1 MREGWRTVSFADAVE
16 DVSGGN
22 AKTPQSEFLPRGR
35 FAVVDQGKELIAGFV
50 DDEARLC
57 HAELPV
63 IVFGDHTRCF
73 KYVDF
78 PFCIG
83 ADGVKVLRPTPGI
96 DAKYLYRYLRQLRLT
111 EGGYDRHFKYLRRS
125 SVLLPPVSEQHQIAE
140 VLDQVEALRAK
151 RRAALAQL
159 DTLAQAI
166 FLDLSGDPATNP
178 MRWPERL
185 LGDLCEVKGGKRL
198 PKGEE
203 YSLHPTPFRYIR
215 VLDLKGGVVDEAGL
229 VFLKPEI
236 QKQIERYTVNTGDV
250 IISIAGSIGLIA
262 SVPVSLNGAN
272 LTENAAKLV
281 PRNRETFN
289 AEYLAALLRSPYGQS
304 QIGSQVGQV
313 TIGKL
318 ALFRIEKIRLPLPP
332 LTLQHEFACRVAA
345 VERLKAA
352 QRASLTH
359 LDALFASLQ
368 HRAFRGEL

>member
-1 MREGWRTVSFADAVE
+1 VREGWRTVSFADAVE

-151 RRAALAQL
+151 RRAGLAQVDQL
-159 DTLAQAI
+159 TQAI
-166 FLDLSGDPATNP
+166 FLDMFGDPISNP
-178 MRWPERL
+178 SRWPVIPCD
-185 LGDLCEVKGGKRL
+185 DLCERITVGIVVRPASYYVK
-198 PKGEE
+198 
-203 YSLHPTPFRYIR
+203 S
-215 VLDLKGGVVDEAGL
+215 GVPALRSMNVRQNEIVTNEL
-229 VFLKPEI
+229 VFFD
-236 QKQIERYTVNTGDV
+236 ERVNESLLSKTRIWAGDV
-250 IISIAGSIGLIA
+250 LVVRSGQPGTAA
-262 SVPVSLNGAN
+262 VVPPELDGAN
-272 LTENAAKLV
+272 AIDILIVTPDTTKVEPAYLCHYFNSEGGRQMVLGAK
-281 PRNRETFN
+281 R
-289 AEYLAALLRSPYGQS
+289 
-304 QIGSQVGQV
+304 GQV
-313 TIGKL
+313 QQHLNVGSLKV
-318 ALFRIEKIRLPLPP
+318 AAVPSPPIR
-332 LTLQHEFACRVAA
+332 LQHEFARRVVA
-345 VERLKAA
+345 VDKLKGA
-352 QRASLTH
+352 QRASLAH
-359 LDALFASLQ
+359 LDSLFASLQ